1 MATVNS
7 KYSLQRLGAV
17 VALGLLLVVLIVVKL
32 TNIQWIEGKHYRKL
46 AQLKMIDTVTVV
58 AKQGNIYSSDGSL
71 LATSVPYYELYF
83 DALAIEKDTDFN
95 KRMVEPADS
104 LDIIFDKPRGYFET
118 KLKKARANKNRGLLL
133 ADKVDFRTLKRIKNL
148 PTFNSAKYISGLIVK
163 DTFERRHPMGK
174 IAERTIGYEKFVN
187 HQDDR
192 DKKRSVGIEG
202 AFSNYL
208 NGKNGKRIVQ
218 KIAKGHWKPVG
229 TENQIEP
236 IDGYDVVS
244 SINVY
249 MQDIAHH
256 ALLESLT
263 KFEAEY
269 GCVVVME
276 VKTGYIRAIANL
288 GRAKDGN
295 YYEQVNY
302 AIRDAYEP
310 GSTFKT
316 ASLMALLE
324 DGRAD
329 TSSVF
334 NSNGGE
340 IIIHN
345 RKIEDSDKGGYGTI
359 SLARGLA
366 VSSNTVIVQAVHT
379 NYKNNPKLFLEK
391 INQFGLNDAL
401 NLPIRG
407 EGKVYIPKPGDKGWS
422 ALALPWMAYGYG
434 ISMTPMHVLTFY
446 NAIANNG
453 EMIKP
458 LFVEEIRSM
467 DKVVKKYDKE
477 VMRTQIASDGTLKK
491 IKKALENVVK
501 YGTAKEL
508 YDKNFS
514 MAGKTGTAKIYENG
528 TYDSGLYSSS
538 FAGFF
543 PAQNPEYT
551 CIVVVRKPNPKKGK
565 YGADIAGPVFKRIA
579 QKIYTDS
586 PTHNEVKNINRKI
599 ASQEK
604 SYAQYIDKVN
614 KPTQTM
620 PNVKGMNGMDAV
632 ALLENLGLKTTVTGV
647 GKVVEQSLDA
657 GLPFRKTQYVN
668 LKLK

>member
-1 MATVNS
+1 MVNQNQ
-7 KYSLQRLGAV
+7 KYSLQRIDIAL
-17 VALGLLLVVLIVVKL
+17 ALGLLLAILIVVKL

-83 DALAIEKDTDFN
+83 DALAIEKDADFN
-95 KRMVEPADS
+95 NRIMEPADS
-104 LDIIFDKPRGYFET
+104 LDVIFDKPRGYFET

-133 ADKVDFRTLKRIKNL
+133 ADKVNFRTLKRIKNL

-174 IAERTIGYEKFVN
+174 IAERTIGYEKFLN
-187 HQDDR
+187 HKDSKE
-192 DKKRSVGIEG
+192 KKRSVGIEG
-202 AFSNYL
+202 AFSEYL

-229 TENQIEP
+229 NENQIEP
-236 IDGYDVVS
+236 IDGYDIVS

-269 GCVVVME
+269 GCVIVME
-276 VKTGYIRAIANL
+276 VKTGYIRAISNL
-288 GRAKDGN
+288 GKIKDGS
-295 YYEQVNY
+295 YYETLNY
-302 AIRDAYEP
+302 AIRDPYEP

-324 DGRAD
+324 DGKAD
-329 TSSVF
+329 TSSVYS
-334 NSNGGE
+334 SNGGK
-340 IIIHN
+340 IILYNHA
-345 RKIEDSDKGGYGTI
+345 IEDSDKGGYGNI
-359 SLARGLA
+359 SLSRGLA
-366 VSSNTVIVQAVHT
+366 VSSNTVIVQAIYN
-379 NYKNNPKLFLEK
+379 NYRDNPSQFLEK

-401 NLPIRG
+401 NLSIKG
-407 EGKVYIPKPGDKGWS
+407 EGKVDIPKPGDKKWS
-422 ALALPWMAYGYG
+422 ALSVPWMAYGYG
-434 ISMTPMHVLTFY
+434 IEMTPMQILTFY

-453 EMIKP
+453 EMLKP

-467 DKVVKKYDKE
+467 DKIIKKYDKE
-477 VMRTQIASDGTLKK
+477 IMRNNIASDVTIKK
-491 IKKALENVVK
+491 IIKSLENVVK

-514 MAGKTGTAKIYENG
+514 MAGKTGTAKIFANG

-543 PAQNPEYT
+543 PAKNPEYT
-551 CIVVVRKPNPKKGK
+551 CIVVIRKPNPKKGK

-604 SYAQYIDKVN
+604 NYAEYIDKVN
-614 KPTQTM
+614 NRTKII
-620 PNVKGMNGMDAV
+620 PNIKGMNGMDAV
-632 ALLENLGLKTTVTGV
+632 ALLENLGLKTVVTGV
-647 GKVVEQSLDA
+647 GKVTEQSIEA
-657 GLPFRKTQYVN
+657 GQPIIKNQYIRLV
-668 LKLK
+668 LK